1 MAESKDSKLMYLSA
15 VGSIVTNNNISKQDH
30 YYNALKS
37 YEGTFG
43 GDKLVQTLFGSKDS
57 KGLQKAYSDI
67 SSWYDQQN
75 ATKTTQQNAAKTT
88 QTTAVKP
95 ESTTRNNSILTGA
108 NGDSST
114 TSVRRRRLFGSF
126 LTGDE

>member
-1 MAESKDSKLMYLSA
+1 MAESRDASLLLYSGI
-15 VGSIVTNNNISKQDH
+15 GSIIGPKKEQKDY

-37 YEGTFG
+37 YKDTFG
-43 GDKLVQTLFGSKDS
+43 GDKLVQTLFGTKSMQ
-57 KGLQKAYSDI
+57 KGFNDI

-75 ATKTTQQNAAKTT
+75 ATKTTQTT
-88 QTTAVKP
+88 TPVKP

-114 TSVRRRRLFGSF
+114 ASVRRRRLFGSF